1 LSQKSDVFLTFIFG
15 HPNAAENKV
24 FSMGMA
30 YFLWFWSWN
39 TALDSTF
46 WGFAMPN
53 KHFTYAHVFKKSLHK
68 LTPSSFRYGKKI

>member
-1 LSQKSDVFLTFIFG
+1 
-15 HPNAAENKV
+15 
-24 FSMGMA
+24 MA

-53 KHFTYAHVFKKSLHK
+53 KHFTYTHVFKKSLYK